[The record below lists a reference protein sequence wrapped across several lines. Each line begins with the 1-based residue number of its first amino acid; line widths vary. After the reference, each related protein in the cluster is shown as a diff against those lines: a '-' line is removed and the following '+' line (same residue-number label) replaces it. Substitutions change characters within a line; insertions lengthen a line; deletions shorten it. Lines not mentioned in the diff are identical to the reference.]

1 LSETQ
6 QIETTADE
14 RTKNQISMLEAALY
28 VTGKPLD
35 VTVLGSIL
43 NMRSEDKIRKLAVA
57 LKEKYAQNSGALE
70 VLELSDGRY
79 VMQLKPGY
87 SKSVKRLATR
97 QLLTPGPL
105 KTLSY
110 VALRQPVAQSH
121 VVKVRGNLAYGHVK
135 QLRDMGLIS
144 EEKLG
149 RSKVLRTTPSFC
161 DYFNLSQDSRLMKKQ
176 IQKIMDDLK
185 AAQPGGTQPNKPSEA
200 QTKTP
205 AQEEASPTTPAPE
218 EASSATPA
226 QEETTSPTP
235 SEPASADSQ

>member
-1 LSETQ
+1 LSELSETQ
-6 QIETTADE
+6 QIETALDE
-14 RTKNQISMLEAALY
+14 HARNQISLIEAALY

-35 VTVLGSIL
+35 LGVLGSIL
-43 NMRSEDKIRKLAVA
+43 NLRSEEKIRRLAGA
-57 LKEKYAQNSGALE
+57 LKEKYARCSGALE

-79 VMQLKPGY
+79 VMQLKPEY

-110 VALRQPVAQSH
+110 IALRQPIVQSH

-135 QLRDMGLIS
+135 QLREMGLVS

-149 RSKVLRTTPSFC
+149 RSKLLRTTPSFC

-176 IQKIMDDLK
+176 IQKIIEDQK
-185 AAQPGGTQPNKPSEA
+185 SAQSGGPHPAERQEA
-200 QTKTP
+200 QT
-205 AQEEASPTTPAPE
+205 
-218 EASSATPA
+218 SSQQVGTNQTA
-226 QEETTSPTP
+226 P
-235 SEPASADSQ
+235 SESSNTSSQ

>member
-1 LSETQ
+1 MSENE
-6 QIETTADE
+6 QIETGPDE
-14 RTKNQISMLEAALY
+14 RTRNQISLIEAALY

-35 VTVLGSIL
+35 IGVLGSIL
-43 NMRSEDKIRKLAVA
+43 NLRSEEKIRRLAAA
-57 LKEKYAQNSGALE
+57 LTKKYAQHSGALE

-79 VMQLKPGY
+79 VMQLKPTY

-110 VALRQPVAQSH
+110 IALRQPVPQSH

-149 RSKVLRTTPSFC
+149 RSKLLRTTPSFC

-176 IQKIMDDLK
+176 IQKMIEDLK
-185 AAQPGGTQPNKPSEA
+185 IAQSGAPRPTQP
-200 QTKTP
+200 QTN
-205 AQEEASPTTPAPE
+205 SP
-218 EASSATPA
+218 
-226 QEETTSPTP
+226 QEETNPTTP
-235 SEPASADSQ
+235 SEPPNANSE

>member
-6 QIETTADE
+6 QIEPTAEE
-14 RTKNQISMLEAALY
+14 RTRNQVALIEAALY

-35 VTVLGSIL
+35 VGVLGSIL
-43 NMRSEDKIRKLAVA
+43 NLRSEEKIRKLATV
-57 LKEKYAQNSGALE
+57 LKEKYAQHPGALE
-70 VLELSDGRY
+70 VIELSDGRY
-79 VMQLKPGY
+79 VMQLRPGY

-110 VALRQPVAQSH
+110 IALRQPVAQSH

-149 RSKVLRTTPSFC
+149 RSKVLRTTASFC

-176 IQKIMDDLK
+176 IQQIIEEMKSSQPAAKQSVQSHEAK
-185 AAQPGGTQPNKPSEA
+185 ANVPQEA
-200 QTKTP
+200 QVDP
-205 AQEEASPTTPAPE
+205 LPE
-218 EASSATPA
+218 ETNHSES
-226 QEETTSPTP
+226 
-235 SEPASADSQ
+235 SEPPDASGQ

>member
-6 QIETTADE
+6 QVEPSADE
-14 RTKNQISMLEAALY
+14 RTKNQVSLIEAALY

-35 VTVLGSIL
+35 VGVLGSIL
-43 NMRSEDKIRKLAVA
+43 NMRSEEKIRKLATA
-57 LKEKYAQNSGALE
+57 LKEKYAQHSGALE

-87 SKSVKRLATR
+87 SKNVKRLATR

-110 VALRQPVAQSH
+110 IALRQPVAQSH

-149 RSKVLRTTPSFC
+149 RSKILRTTASFC
-161 DYFNLSQDSRLMKKQ
+161 DYFNLSQDSRQMKKQ
-176 IQKIMDDLK
+176 IQQIMEELK
-185 AAQPGGTQPNKPSEA
+185 SAQSGAARPAQPQEAEANLLHEPQTNPPKEETNPTKSSE
-200 QTKTP
+200 
-205 AQEEASPTTPAPE
+205 PE
-218 EASSATPA
+218 KASS
-226 QEETTSPTP
+226 Q
-235 SEPASADSQ
+235 

>member
-1 LSETQ
+1 MSETQ
-6 QIETTADE
+6 QIEASADE
-14 RTKNQISMLEAALY
+14 RTKNQVMLIEAALY

-35 VTVLGSIL
+35 VGVLGSIL
-43 NMRSEDKIRKLAVA
+43 NMRSEEKIRKLATV
-57 LKEKYAQNSGALE
+57 LKEKYAQHPGALE

-79 VMQLKPGY
+79 VMQLKPGF

-110 VALRQPVAQSH
+110 IALRQPVAQSH

-149 RSKVLRTTPSFC
+149 RSKVLRTTASFC

-176 IQKIMDDLK
+176 IQEIIEEMKS
-185 AAQPGGTQPNKPSEA
+185 AQSIAPRPAQTQEAQASMPQEA
-200 QTKTP
+200 QTNP
-205 AQEEASPTTPAPE
+205 PQEQTN
-218 EASSATPA
+218 
-226 QEETTSPTP
+226 P
-235 SEPASADSQ
+235 SESSKPTNARSQ